1 MVYTFGCNLYVSAF
15 FGFTISLIFNY
26 LASMAFV
33 FQRKDDAS
41 RTKEFIIFA
50 VLSVI
55 GLGLNELIIW
65 VCVLIN
71 DHFVAGHTN
80 FFAMAVNWI
89 NIVVFAAVILV
100 VGLVI
105 RSMIR
110 DKKAGKS
117 SCGGNCGSCAGCAG
131 CSACQSPGIK
141 EGGRV

>member
-1 MVYTFGCNLYVSAF
+1 MLTWL
-15 FGFTISLIFNY
+15 
-26 LASMAFV
+26 
-33 FQRKDDAS
+33 
-41 RTKEFIIFA
+41 
-50 VLSVI
+50 
-55 GLGLNELIIW
+55 
-65 VCVLIN
+65 
-71 DHFVAGHTN
+71 
-80 FFAMAVNWI
+80 AVNWI